1 MSNSRNAYRLSSGN
15 EPIEGLRARLTIV
28 GGGRGAKGDKWREGA
43 TTRGGK
49 GEEGGEGGRESEIVR
64 EEKRSASMSMSA
76 ALRLGEPCL
85 CGLFSISI
93 NNVKRVDG
101 MLMGGR

>member
-43 TTRGGK
+43 TTRGEK

-76 ALRLGEPCL
+76 ALRL
-85 CGLFSISI
+85 
-93 NNVKRVDG
+93 
-101 MLMGGR
+101 